1 MGANDRIEERKTR
14 NKPFMTAFDWLREQR
29 HLTQA
34 ELAKEMG
41 TNGSLISL
49 YRNGT
54 KLAGP
59 DIKQRLCQA
68 FGGTLYIP
76 YLDGL
81 SPYMLTANVPAD
93 ELITE
98 TDQNNPDLE
107 QIRKDKKKVPA
118 DEWRTPEKIIS
129 DLEALRSDLALELQD
144 IRQIKFEL
152 THEREV
158 LQQITQ
164 QLTAELHAIRG
175 SYDIQSAP
183 IQMVADSDKKP
194 K

>member
-1 MGANDRIEERKTR
+1 MNTKRDR
-14 NKPFMTAFDWLREQR
+14 LREIYAYSR
-29 HLTQA
+29 EHLGIHTQA
-34 ELAKEMG
+34 DLSERLEMSKS
-41 TNGSLISL
+41 TLSSAMNGSEMYLTNNLFKRICAAFPNVFNL
-49 YRNGT
+49 DYLLTGE
-54 KLAGP
+54 GP
-59 DIKQRLCQA
+59 L
-68 FGGTLYIP
+68 L
-76 YLDGL
+76 L
-81 SPYMLTANVPAD
+81 SDV
-93 ELITE
+93 
-98 TDQNNPDLE
+98 E
-107 QIRKDKKKVPA
+107 QMSHDKKKVPA

-129 DLEALRSDLALELQD
+129 DLEALRTDLALELQD

-183 IQMVADSDKKP
+183 IQMVADSDKKT